1 MNTPCSPRA
10 EPRHAPRS
18 PPARALAERGF
29 PPTAALSLLSPP
41 PPLSPAPPHTP
52 SQSEL
57 GDVVYV
63 ELPEVGSQVTK
74 GESFGVVESV
84 KSASDVYSPVDG
96 EVVEVNGALADDPA
110 KLNADAFGGGWMM
123 KVKVGGAGATD
134 GLLDAAAY
142 KKSVGA

>member
-1 MNTPCSPRA
+1 M
-10 EPRHAPRS
+10 
-18 PPARALAERGF
+18 
-29 PPTAALSLLSPP
+29 
-41 PPLSPAPPHTP
+41 
-52 SQSEL
+52 
-57 GDVVYV
+57 YV

-74 GESFGVVESV
+74 GEAFGVVESV

-96 EVVEVNGALADDPA
+96 EVVEVNGGLADDPA

-142 KKSVGA
+142 KKSVGAGEWGEEKGGAGA